1 MEALGADGR
10 AARVRRAGW
19 TWLLSLVVHAM
30 LIGVVTLVAV
40 ANLRKEQE
48 EETRKRER
56 AAREQPIPIELP
68 LAWDGVPIDRAI
80 VDRIGEEPIVTGGAT
95 VERIDTGHAGRGG
108 DLTSKRATHLSDR
121 DENLH
126 LTPDSVSHL
135 DRDQMQRIRSDSRR
149 TTWEDRRMT
158 TQPMELTLLSS
169 GHGELEQRRPL
180 AKSDPSRGALH
191 SADAS
196 YAGGVLGTQRIAL
209 GDEYGARRDLGAKRE
224 GTFESL
230 PGAGL
235 HDGRPGED
243 HRESADS
250 AHARPDVTQGPVNV
264 AATFIDRPRD
274 NVNADQDV
282 ATALRSIVHGSY
294 AGGENGDGR
303 GGSGGG
309 GAAGADG
316 SSGAGSHPP
325 PLGVSDGDI
334 YDLETTDPRL
344 LPYFRRLKS
353 KIDPLWQNAFP
364 RSAIL
369 DLKQGT
375 VILEFIVGKDG
386 TAKVTWPPL
395 RPSGIDEFDR
405 NCAEAIRRA
414 MPFEPIPPVLGV
426 SSLRIRAPFVANNFV
441 VK

>member
-1 MEALGADGR
+1 
-10 AARVRRAGW
+10 
-19 TWLLSLVVHAM
+19 LSLVVHAM
-30 LIGVVTLVAV
+30 LIGVVTVVAV
-40 ANLRKEQE
+40 ANLRKEKE
-48 EETRKRER
+48 EETRKREQ
-56 AAREQPIPIELP
+56 AAREEPIPIDLP
-68 LAWDGVPIDRAI
+68 LASEGVPLERVM
-80 VDRIGEEPIVTGGAT
+80 VDRFGEEPVVTGGAT
-95 VERIDTGHAGRGG
+95 VERIDTGRAGRGG
-108 DLTSKRATHLSDR
+108 DVTSRRATHLSDR

-135 DRDQMQRIRSDSRR
+135 DRDQMQRIRSDARR
-149 TTWEDRRMT
+149 ATWEDRRMT
-158 TQPMELTLLSS
+158 THPMELTFISS
-169 GHGELEQRRPL
+169 GRGELAQRRPL

-191 SADAS
+191 AADAS
-196 YAGGVLGTQRIAL
+196 LAGGSLGGERVAL
-209 GDEYGARRDLGAKRE
+209 GDDYSARRDLGAKRE
-224 GTFESL
+224 GSLESS

-250 AHARPDVTQGPVNV
+250 AHARPDLSQGPVNV

-316 SSGAGSHPP
+316 SSGEGSHPQ
-325 PLGVSDGDI
+325 PLGVSDGLI
-334 YDLETTDPRL
+334 YDLETSDPRL

-364 RSAIL
+364 HSAIV

-375 VILEFIVGKDG
+375 VILEFVVARDG

-414 MPFEPIPPVLGV
+414 GPFEPIPPVLGV

-441 VK
+441 IK

>member
-1 MEALGADGR
+1 
-10 AARVRRAGW
+10 
-19 TWLLSLVVHAM
+19 M
-30 LIGVVTLVAV
+30 LIGVVTLVAF
-40 ANLRKEQE
+40 ANLRREHE
-48 EETRKRER
+48 EETRKQER
-56 AAREQPIPIELP
+56 SAGDPIPIDLP
-68 LAWDGVPIDRAI
+68 LASDGVPVAPTV
-80 VDRIGEEPIVTGGAT
+80 VDRVGDVPIVTGGAT
-95 VERIDTGHAGRGG
+95 IERIDTGRGGRGG

-126 LTPDSVSHL
+126 LTPDAVSHL
-135 DRDQMQRIRSDSRR
+135 DRDQMQRIRSDAMRAS
-149 TTWEDRRMT
+149 WEDRRMT
-158 TQPMELTLLSS
+158 THPMELTFVSS
-169 GHGELEQRRPL
+169 GQGELQQRRIL
-180 AKSDPSRGALH
+180 AKMDPSRGALR
-191 SADAS
+191 SADA
-196 YAGGVLGTQRIAL
+196 AREGGVLGTDPAAL
-209 GDEYGARRDLGAKRE
+209 GDEYGARRAVGAKRE
-224 GTFESL
+224 GTLEAS
-230 PGAGL
+230 PGAGI

-250 AHARPDVTQGPVNV
+250 THARPDVTPGPVNV

-274 NVNADQDV
+274 NINADQDV

-294 AGGENGDGR
+294 AGGETGDGR

-309 GAAGADG
+309 GASGADG
-316 SSGAGSHPP
+316 NSGEGSHPQ

-334 YDLETTDPRL
+334 YDLETSDPRL

-375 VILEFIVGKDG
+375 VIIEFVVNKDG
-386 TAKVTWPPL
+386 TAKVAWPPL
-395 RPSGIDEFDR
+395 RPSGIGEFDR

-414 MPFEPIPPVLGV
+414 MPFEPIPAVLGV
-426 SSLRIRAPFVANNFV
+426 SSLRIRAPFIANNFV